1 MCMREVKTGLP
12 ETKITLDRS
21 QKPRGRRGRLD
32 LEAKETVLRL
42 YAAGEATAMIAD
54 RFGVDETCVRKLAS
68 RYGIRKG
75 VPTMGEAEKTAP
87 EKLGAHLPAYKKA
100 RRGFDLPAHL
110 EPHYIRLLVSGLNC
124 IEAARKLGALDGLH
138 ES

>member
-1 MCMREVKTGLP
+1 MCKVKSGLS

-32 LEAKETVLRL
+32 MDAKETVLRL
-42 YAAGEATAMIAD
+42 YASGEATAVIAD

-75 VPTMGEAEKTAP
+75 MPSMQEAEKRTP
-87 EKLGAHLPAYKKA
+87 EKIGGHLPAYKRA
-100 RRGFDLPAHL
+100 RRGFDLPERL
-110 EPHYIRLLVSGLNC
+110 EPRYIRLLVSGLNC
-124 IEAARKLGALDGLH
+124 TEAARKLGVLDGLRG
-138 ES
+138 S